1 MSSKKPSLEITWPLY
16 GGGQARPFSSDPDIA
31 LNAFAP
37 TPDQLSELAQRTDL
51 PDSNEEAE
59 REARRLHE
67 SRPPGAPEWLQ
78 AAQALSQALGQ
89 LIARGSAGTVEQAA
103 VARAWAAW
111 CLGGASEAHV
121 LKVAHVVGRAHAA
134 IRQSQRTDISSAIT
148 ACASVLHSNL
158 PSVIRERMPFARI
171 VLLVRALRDQA
182 DAWAAV
188 VEGSAELLGWKDYA
202 LGHAASVIR
211 AVIEKNRQSV
221 P

>member
-1 MSSKKPSLEITWPLY
+1 MGKKKLPLEITWPLY

-31 LNAFAP
+31 LSAFAP
-37 TPDQLSELAQRTDL
+37 SADQLSELTERTDL

-78 AAQALSQALGQ
+78 AAQALSGTLGE
-89 LIARGSAGTVEQAA
+89 IVARGDAGAVEQAA
-103 VARAWAAW
+103 IARAWAAW

-134 IRQSQRTDISSAIT
+134 IRDSRRSDISSAIT

-158 PSVIRERMPFARI
+158 PGVIRDRMPFARV

-182 DAWAAV
+182 DAWTAV
-188 VEGSAELLGWKDYA
+188 VEGTAELLGWKDYA

-211 AVIEKNRQSV
+211 AVIERDRSAG